1 MDSMLPV
8 LKHQRHLTRF
18 KDTDSADSMVDNII
32 AHAED
37 MIVREG
43 SINPAGFILTKEE
56 VLILP
61 FNFQTPED
69 KDTAS
74 TALEVLANQLD
85 TVGVAF
91 VAESW
96 LGSYSKKEQVPTS
109 VKDDPNRKEVII
121 ATASW
126 AGSNTAMRVSFI
138 TRDENEEIVGLVRDD
153 NYMNECDEIAGRFM
167 VQWDNSDDNTT
178 DGIFGLER

>member
-1 MDSMLPV
+1 
-8 LKHQRHLTRF
+8 
-18 KDTDSADSMVDNII
+18 MVDNII

-61 FNFQTPED
+61 FNFLTPED

-74 TALEVLANQLD
+74 TTLEVLANQLD

-109 VKDDPNRKEVII
+109 VKDDPNRKEAII

-126 AGSNTAMRVSFI
+126 TGGSDNTAMRVSFI
-138 TRDENEEIVGLVRDD
+138 TRDENEKIVGLVRDD
-153 NYMNECDEIAGRFM
+153 NYMNGCSEIAGRFM
-167 VQWDNSDDNTT
+167 VQWNNDSDDNAT
-178 DGIFGLER
+178 DNIPDLEH